1 MFIRTINLFVA
12 LILAYDATAKPT
24 IHDITTYGAT
34 PNEDISK
41 ALLNAWNAAIAS
53 KNQSKIV
60 IPPGTWA
67 LSQAKLQGP
76 NFAPIEIENQGT
88 VQANPDPNIIPN
100 KQAQWI
106 TINYVDFFTLSG
118 GGVFDGQGGQQAW
131 ALNDCNV
138 NKNCPKLPINLSF
151 NFVNNSIIHD
161 VTTKDSKT
169 CHINCLECRNVT
181 FTRLTVS
188 APGNSPN
195 TDGIHVARSTMVNV
209 TDSVIGTGDDCIS
222 MGDKLTQVHIQNVTC
237 GPGHG
242 ISIGSLRGN
251 INERDISGIHV
262 KNCTFVNTQNGVR
275 IKTWPSTP
283 ATLQISNLHFEDLTM
298 QNASNPIVIDQQY
311 CPWNLCNSTSPSLIE
326 IRQVIINNVKGTTN
340 SLHAVMLSCSPAKPC
355 EDIQIRNV
363 DLNSTTTKGTK
374 PGLSLR

>member
-1 MFIRTINLFVA
+1 MPPKIWMDLGRRFCRMDEWDRF
-12 LILAYDATAKPT
+12 P
-24 IHDITTYGAT
+24 
-34 PNEDISK
+34 

-53 KNQSKIV
+53 KKQSKIV
-60 IPPGTWA
+60 IPPGTWT

-88 VQANPDPNIIPN
+88 VQANPDPKTIPN

-118 GGVFDGQGGQQAW
+118 GVFDGRGGQQAW
-131 ALNDCNV
+131 ALNDCHV
-138 NKNCPKLPINLSF
+138 NKNCPKLPI
-151 NFVNNSIIHD
+151 
-161 VTTKDSKT
+161 TKDSKT

-195 TDGIHVARSTMVNV
+195 TDGIHVARSMMVNV
-209 TDSVIGTGDDCIS
+209 TNSVIGTGDDCIS
-222 MGDKLTQVHIQNVTC
+222 MGDKLTQVYIQNVTC

-242 ISIGSLRGN
+242 ISIGSLGGS
-251 INERDISGIHV
+251 INEGDISGIHV

-275 IKTWPSTP
+275 IKTWPSAP
-283 ATLQISNLHFEDLTM
+283 ATLQISNLHFEDLMM
-298 QNASNPIVIDQQY
+298 QNASNPVVIDQQY
-311 CPWNLCNSTSPSLIE
+311 CPWNLCNTTSPSLIQ

-340 SLHAVMLSCSPAKPC
+340 SLHAVMLSCSSAKPC
-355 EDIQIRNV
+355 QDIQIRNV
-363 DLNSTTTKGTK
+363 DLTSTTTKGTK